1 MVEAQPRDVET
12 QTKWD
17 MENAKWKE
25 TFRSLNS
32 YGQEA
37 AEKTIKLQSIYFYR
51 KVSMTQKLESR
62 AQRTDQMDCSQEAI
76 TGPNQDAN
84 TTNPGGYQ
92 NC

>member
-1 MVEAQPRDVET
+1 
-12 QTKWD
+12 
-17 MENAKWKE
+17 
-25 TFRSLNS
+25 
-32 YGQEA
+32 
-37 AEKTIKLQSIYFYR
+37 
-51 KVSMTQKLESR
+51 MTQKLESR